1 MNWSPSNFPYML
13 GGTGAPGNRNRNLM
27 TSIRQFQSQ
36 QQQQRQQQQVQQ
48 QDEISKSL
56 QLFAKLAAYKNNNF
70 DGLSPSLN
78 ISDAVMQD
86 FACNGYVADESSV
99 QQQLGM
105 MHLSNPYVNRMSLL
119 TATLNPFNA
128 GNVDKNVGNKANA
141 TYSAAATAA
150 ILNQQRLCLQNQVN
164 LNFNSTF
171 WGAPPAEMYQH
182 ANAVNNAAAAVAA
195 AAAVNM
201 DYNSNQKKL
210 TRNRYNGSKYEKN
223 ISAKHCVF
231 CENNNEPEAVVRSHA
246 VRDSA
251 GRVLCPKLRTY
262 TCPICGSSGDN
273 AHTIKYCPQKP
284 IVTME
289 DALNAQTLRLNK
301 PFNSK

>member
-1 MNWSPSNFPYML
+1 M
-13 GGTGAPGNRNRNLM
+13 
-27 TSIRQFQSQ
+27 
-36 QQQQRQQQQVQQ
+36 
-48 QDEISKSL
+48 EII
-56 QLFAKLAAYKNNNF
+56 QN
-70 DGLSPSLN
+70 GLSSSLN

-105 MHLSNPYVNRMSLL
+105 MHLSNPYANRMSLL
-119 TATLNPFNA
+119 TATLSPINA
-128 GNVDKNVGNKANA
+128 GNVNNRGNKANA
-141 TYSAAATAA
+141 TYSAAATPN
-150 ILNQQRLCLQNQVN
+150 ILNQQRLSLQHQVN
-164 LNFNSTF
+164 LNFNNTF
-171 WGAPPAEMYQH
+171 WGVSPNEMYQH
-182 ANAVNNAAAAVAA
+182 ANAVNAATAVAA
-195 AAAVNM
+195 AATVNM
-201 DYNSNQKKL
+201 DYNNNQKKL
-210 TRNRYNGSKYEKN
+210 TRNRYNGTRNEKY
-223 ISAKHCVF
+223 ISPKHCVF

-289 DALNAQTLRLNK
+289 DAVNAQSLRLHK